1 MTPGVPHP
9 MSSMGNGYGPPGGQ
23 HISHTPGHGHFHQQN
38 FPSTP
43 GAPIGR
49 GRSQE
54 PDYFPPVP
62 SRSSREPG
70 EMGRSR
76 GPLDDLGEE
85 DDNAGLGLAPISES
99 DMQRLSNVTGTAGST
114 SPHLGAIREQIESLV
129 LASELPAIA
138 APTASGN
145 DLSEALATDPTSM
158 IGSGSVSR
166 ASFDLGFAGRQ
177 TLNAMLD
184 QKGLFVDQNDKER
197 DRRASMDD
205 SKRV

>member
-1 MTPGVPHP
+1 

-43 GAPIGR
+43 GAPIGG

-62 SRSSREPG
+62 SRSTREHG
-70 EMGRSR
+70 EMGRAR

-85 DDNAGLGLAPISES
+85 DDTAGLGLAPISEI
-99 DMQRLSNVTGTAGST
+99 DMQRLSNVTGAGGSN
-114 SPHLGAIREQIESLV
+114 SPRLGAIREQIESLV
-129 LASELPAIA
+129 LSSDIPAVA
-138 APTASGN
+138 APVISGD
-145 DLSEALATDPTSM
+145 DLSENLATVPASM
-158 IGSGSVSR
+158 IGPGSISR
-166 ASFDLGFAGRQ
+166 ASFDLGLAGRQ
-177 TLNAMLD
+177 ALNAMLD
-184 QKGLFVDQNDKER
+184 RKGLSVDQNDKER

-205 SKRV
+205 TRRV

>member
-38 FPSTP
+38 
-43 GAPIGR
+43 
-49 GRSQE
+49 
-54 PDYFPPVP
+54 YFPPVA
-62 SRSSREPG
+62 SRSSRDPG

-76 GPLDDLGEE
+76 GPLDNLGEE
-85 DDNAGLGLAPISES
+85 DDNAGLGLTPISES
-99 DMQRLSNVTGTAGST
+99 DMQRLSNVTGAAGST

-129 LASELPAIA
+129 LSSEIPAVA
-138 APTASGN
+138 APAVSGN
-145 DLSEALATDPTSM
+145 DPSETLATVPVSM

-177 TLNAMLD
+177 ALNAMLD
-184 QKGLFVDQNDKER
+184 RKGLSVDQNDKER